1 MGKHSPTHS
10 PTQFSEN
17 NRVDQLDVFTMDD
30 DAKSLEDG
38 IQIDEREVE
47 ERAVVDFVS
56 EIELNHDNIK
66 LRGCCAEEVENVAG
80 DSYKKDVEEEADKD
94 DEEASQ

>member
-1 MGKHSPTHS
+1 M
-10 PTQFSEN
+10 
-17 NRVDQLDVFTMDD
+17 
-30 DAKSLEDG
+30 
-38 IQIDEREVE
+38 E